1 MKIKRVLIMLLIA
14 FASHSFYGQT
24 VFDQFDGREEI
35 VSVLVNKKMFELM
48 SKVKVDA
55 SDKETQQY
63 LKLIQ
68 NLENLRVFS
77 TTNTKAARE
86 MKTVADSYIKAAF
99 LEELKKV
106 NENGKQI
113 TIDVKRAGGNNQL
126 NEFLMFI
133 EEDANGINRS
143 VLMSLTGVFN
153 LNDISILTDKMQIP
167 GGTELKKLTQK

>member
-1 MKIKRVLIMLLIA
+1 
-14 FASHSFYGQT
+14 
-24 VFDQFDGREEI
+24 
-35 VSVLVNKKMFELM
+35 M

-68 NLENLRVFS
+68 NLNDLRVFS
-77 TTNTKAARE
+77 TTNKAAAQKIKE
-86 MKTVADSYIKAAF
+86 VADGYIKTSAM
-99 LEELKKV
+99 EELKKV

-113 TIDVKRAGGNNQL
+113 TIDVKRTGNSNVM
-126 NEFLMFI
+126 NEFVMFI
-133 EEDANGINRS
+133 QDDTNGMSRT

-153 LNDISILTDKMQIP
+153 LEDISILTDKMQIP

>member
-1 MKIKRVLIMLLIA
+1 MKMKKILITLVLA
-14 FASHSFYGQT
+14 FASVTFYGQK

-35 VSVLVNKKMFELM
+35 VSVIVNKKMFELM
-48 SKVKVDA
+48 SKVKVDP

-68 NLENLRVFS
+68 NLDDLKVFS
-77 TTNTKAARE
+77 TTNRTAAKN
-86 MKTVADSYIKAAF
+86 MKDVADSYIKLAD

-106 NENGKQI
+106 NVQGKQI
-113 TIDVKRAGGNNQL
+113 TIDVKRTGNNQL
-126 NEFLMFI
+126 KEFLMFI
-133 EEDANGINRS
+133 DDDANGINRS
-143 VLMSLTGVFN
+143 VLMSLTGVFS

>member
-126 NEFLMFI
+126 NEFLI
-133 EEDANGINRS
+133 
-143 VLMSLTGVFN
+143 
-153 LNDISILTDKMQIP
+153 
-167 GGTELKKLTQK
+167 

>member
-1 MKIKRVLIMLLIA
+1 MKMKRILIILIVTL
-14 FASHSFYGQT
+14 ASTSFYGQT
-24 VFDQFDGREEI
+24 VFDQFEGEEEI
-35 VSVLVNKKMFELM
+35 VSVIVNKKMFELM

-68 NLENLRVFS
+68 NLDVLKVFS
-77 TTNTKAARE
+77 TTNSDAAKNMRD
-86 MKTVADSYIKAAF
+86 VADAYIKTAA

-113 TIDVKRAGGNNQL
+113 TIDVKRSGDNQL
-126 NEFLMFI
+126 KEFVMFI
-133 EEDANGINRS
+133 DDDANGINRS
-143 VLMSLTGVFN
+143 VLMSLTGAFS
-153 LNDISILTDKMQIP
+153 LSDIPILTDKMQIP

>member
-1 MKIKRVLIMLLIA
+1 MKKVILTMLVA
-14 FASHSFYGQT
+14 FASTSFYGQA
-24 VFDQFDGREEI
+24 VFDQFNGKDEV
-35 VSVLVNKKMFELM
+35 VSVVVNKKMFELM

-68 NLENLRVFS
+68 NLNDLRVFS
-77 TTNTKAARE
+77 TTNKAAAQK
-86 MKTVADSYIKAAF
+86 MKEVADGYIKTSAM
-99 LEELKKV
+99 EELKKV

-113 TIDVKRAGGNNQL
+113 TIDVKRTGNSNVM
-126 NEFLMFI
+126 NEFVMFI
-133 EEDANGINRS
+133 QDDTNGMSRT

-153 LNDISILTDKMQIP
+153 LEDISILTDKMQIP